1 MWNGQMLL
9 ENHANRL
16 GQGRVATDLQFV
28 KNRVSVVL
36 NKAKYNKTR
45 YAYNFSLLKRYS
57 LRLPN

>member
-28 KNRVSVVL
+28 KNTAMQNAV
-36 NKAKYNKTR
+36 N
-45 YAYNFSLLKRYS
+45 YS
-57 LRLPN
+57 MLVAII